1 MKRAVRRA
9 PRPDSGV
16 RDDIRIGGQPDS
28 FVSRIRY
35 RAACG

>member
-1 MKRAVRRA
+1 MERAVRRA

-16 RDDIRIGGQPDS
+16 RDAMRIGGQPDS
-28 FVSRIRY
+28 FVPRIRY